1 MNFFNKIL
9 VGVVTY
15 FLLLSCSSI
24 HRSAKH
30 YSSEA
35 LPDRIYLGFTTI
47 EDPIVALK
55 DSIYYVTTRRVLN
68 NYDKIPF
75 PPEETMGMYQVGI
88 GIQIL
93 FWNETDINLVPGYSW
108 RQLDNL
114 INRNAFVVMESAI
127 DFEGKKDDYEIY
139 RFKYKPEKYLI
150 ELVIDDIN
158 IPPERLD
165 TVKVFTGIEGDT
177 EWRSYKSNFYR
188 ALLLPIYQNHYLDQL
203 EIDNTH
209 SYERFLS
216 SQLLYE
222 EKEKK

>member
-108 RQLDNL
+108 RQLGNL
-114 INRNAFVVMESAI
+114 IRKNAFVVMESAI
-127 DFEGKKDDYEIY
+127 DFEGKKDDFEIY

-150 ELVIDDIN
+150 GLATDQIL
-158 IPPERLD
+158 IPPKRLY
-165 TVKVFTGIEGDT
+165 TEKVITGIEGDT
-177 EWRSYKSNFYR
+177 EWLSYKSNFYR
-188 ALLLPIYQNHYLDQL
+188 ALLIPIYQKQYLDQL
-203 EIDNTH
+203 LIDETQDR
-209 SYERFLS
+209 EVVLV
-216 SQLLYE
+216 E
-222 EKEKK
+222 E